1 MTLIK
6 KTKAQY
12 TKVKQL
18 RLTSP
23 LISRILIGLILLF
36 IVSLFVKIKLVIFL
50 VVVIFTNITMENF
63 RLRAN
68 LPADFELS
76 TFSTVLVTIAFGWK
90 WGLVT
95 AIFSKLITS
104 IATGNIL
111 ADHFFMIMMYI
122 HASIWASVFR
132 TVNVFGLGMVI
143 VTVNCIIFW
152 FISKN
157 VLGLDVTSN
166 LSYTSTNFVGNFLVF
181 SIFSEIVLKLLI

>member
-1 MTLIK
+1 MTLVK

-18 RLTSP
+18 KINSP
-23 LISRILIGLILLF
+23 LISRILFGFILLF
-36 IVSLFVKIKLVIFL
+36 IVSLFVDMRLVIFL
-50 VVVIFTNITMENF
+50 VIVISTNITMENF

-95 AIFSKLITS
+95 AVFSKLITS
-104 IATGNIL
+104 IATGNVL

-122 HASIWASVFR
+122 NASVWASLFKS
-132 TVNVFGLGMVI
+132 VNVFGLGMAI
-143 VTVNCIIFW
+143 VTMNCIIFW

-157 VLGLDVTSN
+157 ILGLDPTSN
-166 LSYTSTNFVGNFLVF
+166 LSYTGTNFIGNFVVF
-181 SIFSEIVLKLLI
+181 SIFSEIALKLLV